1 VNKRTAK
8 LVLIV
13 AQFVYVLFLAVWLF
27 FSLVSIMMFDA
38 PGSEENTGLI
48 LLFMMIWMYPLGLI
62 AGIVGS
68 WLAYRKEKLRL
79 AMMLNAIPLLWVLP
93 IAAFVIY
100 ANTR

>member
-1 VNKRTAK
+1 MNKRTAK